1 MNDQTDSGRKRVLI
15 VEDEPRMGEILGRA
29 IPELGYEATVVRTGE
44 QALQTLDDSPHAIA
58 VLDLNLP
65 GMSGLDCLREIRQQ
79 WPDTQAI
86 ILTGFGDLDAAKEA
100 IHLDVVEFLTKPAH
114 LGELEVALSRAEQRL
129 RSKDID
135 RLGREYEAQ
144 QALQRARNAA
154 GKTAPAPDDAHA
166 HAEPDDDADPGPTSL
181 KDLERKA
188 ILETLARH
196 EGNREATADELGIS
210 VRTLYYRL
218 KEYQDEGYL

>member
-1 MNDQTDSGRKRVLI
+1 MSETVETGRKRVLI
-15 VEDEPRMGEILGRA
+15 VEDEPRIGEILGRA
-29 IPELGYEATVVRTGE
+29 MPELGYDSTVVATGE
-44 QALQTLDDSPHAIA
+44 EALSTLKQRPHAIV

-65 GMSGLDCLREIRQQ
+65 GMSGLETLREIRQQ

-129 RSKDID
+129 HAKDVD
-135 RLGREYEAQ
+135 RLGQEYEAQ
-144 QALQRARNAA
+144 QALERARRAA
-154 GKTAPAPDDAHA
+154 GADDGDEDDPVPPPANDEEDG
-166 HAEPDDDADPGPTSL
+166 GPTLL

-188 ILETLARH
+188 ILEALARH
-196 EGNREATADELGIS
+196 DGNREHTAEELGIS

-218 KEYQDEGYL
+218 KEYQDQGYL

>member
-1 MNDQTDSGRKRVLI
+1 MNEANDTGRKRVLI

-29 IPELGYEATVVRTGE
+29 MPELGYEATVARSGE
-44 QALQTLDDSPHAIA
+44 AALSTLKQTPHAIV

-79 WPDTQAI
+79 WPDVQAI
-86 ILTGFGDLDAAKEA
+86 ILTGFGDLEAAKEA

-129 RSKDID
+129 RARDVD
-135 RLGREYEAQ
+135 RLGAEYEKR
-144 QALQRARNAA
+144 QALERARRAT
-154 GKTAPAPDDAHA
+154 GSESP
-166 HAEPDDDADPGPTSL
+166 EPEPPKDSTSEADSPMPL
-181 KDLERKA
+181 KELERKA
-188 ILETLARH
+188 ILEALERH
-196 EGNREATADELGIS
+196 QGNRELTADELGIS

-218 KEYQDEGYL
+218 KEYQEQGYL